1 MARQL
6 FIGLIT
12 EGPTDVRFL
21 QSVVERTFID
31 VAFECENDLEPYVKC
46 LTVEKVRLSF
56 NEYVEKAS
64 RRGMEEMGMDILCVH
79 TDADSKD
86 TKRAYAEKI
95 NPAYDLYPIL
105 HPTSLYPFPLLI
117 VLCQQASMLLPSSL
131 EQ

>member
-46 LTVEKVRLSF
+46 LTVEKV
-56 NEYVEKAS
+56 
-64 RRGMEEMGMDILCVH
+64 
-79 TDADSKD
+79 
-86 TKRAYAEKI
+86 
-95 NPAYDLYPIL
+95 
-105 HPTSLYPFPLLI
+105 
-117 VLCQQASMLLPSSL
+117 
-131 EQ
+131 